1 MAGINEQSRLVVDVE
16 RGLIDDKSNVVERSG
31 SSDIAA
37 PIPAKSN
44 ESSKLGTKRSHSTY
58 QDTLGVAVSKVLGQV
73 LRKSHLEPLVD
84 DLPPDGGL
92 QAWAVVFFTFQ
103 TGFNTFGF
111 LNSYG
116 ILQNYYVT
124 MLDLPPST
132 VSCKRSLLLLL
143 ILNIIVNSCQTIA
156 GSSLTTITE
165 IGSLYAFLMLVLGA
179 FAGRLSDA
187 GYFHQLFFVGTTLQI
202 IGFFTAAISTTYWQI
217 LLAHGVCLG
226 IAGGLIFVPTMSIA
240 GTYFSKKRPLALAI
254 TALGNS
260 VGGLVFAAILQNVLP
275 SLGYAWAMRTCG
287 FVVMAT
293 SIPANFVLRPMKL
306 KRARGLIIDWGAFK
320 ELEYSLFC
328 TAIFL
333 TFLGMW
339 VPVFYLGSFG
349 WNIVGIDNKAA
360 ASLILI
366 INGVGV
372 AGRIVPAL
380 LASRLGPLNLM
391 IPLTFLPALILF
403 CWASVHTQ
411 ASLLLFDIFYG
422 FLLASGQGM
431 LPPSLGSL
439 TKDLSKMGVR
449 LGMVFSICGFA
460 LLIGQPLA
468 GALIEANGG
477 GYLYAQ
483 MYSGTCMML
492 GVVFMVAARTRIVG
506 WNLKVKI

>member
-16 RGLIDDKSNVVERSG
+16 RRLIDDKSNVVERSG

-37 PIPAKSN
+37 PIPAKNN

-58 QDTLGVAVSKVLGQV
+58 QDTLSVAVSKVLGQV

-92 QAWAVVFFTFQ
+92 QAWATVFFTFQ

-124 MLDLPPST
+124 MLNLPPST
-132 VSCKRSLLLLL
+132 VSW
-143 ILNIIVNSCQTIA
+143 
-156 GSSLTTITE
+156 
-165 IGSLYAFLMLVLGA
+165 IGSLYAFLMLVLRA

-320 ELEYSLFC
+320 ELAYSLFC

-349 WNIVGIDNKAA
+349 RNIVGIDNKAA

-380 LASRLGPLNLM
+380 LAPRLGPLNLM

-422 FLLASGQGM
+422 FLMASGQGM

-439 TKDLSKMGVR
+439 TKDLSKVGVR
-449 LGMVFSICGFA
+449 FGMVFSICGFA

-477 GYLYAQ
+477 VYLYAQ